1 MTTVR
6 LSAPMTYYLSSPGN
20 VGHFPGNVSEELTK
34 FYNRAAMIG
43 SDLEKCASV
52 AEEIAISW

>member
-1 MTTVR
+1 
-6 LSAPMTYYLSSPGN
+6 MTYYLSSPGN